1 MRQGRKNR
9 MAADPGSRVA
19 RRARIVGIF
28 AVLAWVSCAVWNSV
42 KPLPPG
48 THVSSLPA
56 RLAESQVD
64 FIDDDSRHGES
75 LRRELEAI
83 GRAERLIVLDQC
95 PLAHELTTQL
105 LLRKRHRPNIK
116 IMLVTDPRNA
126 VYGGT
131 PAQTLS
137 TLEAAGIIV
146 ARTRLTR
153 LRDSNP
159 LYSSVWRL
167 GVAWWSD
174 PFDEVPGEISLSS
187 TLRSRNLKANGRQL
201 LVADDGAGGWTSIVL
216 SAPAT
221 GGTGIA
227 ISTGGPVSTGIAAG
241 AGISPGAL
249 ANVALASVGLEIR
262 GQLARDIV
270 ASELEIAAW
279 STDDDRLPTAPPMES
294 RGVGTI
300 DARFLTEGAL
310 HTALRDVIALAGKGD
325 SIDVVAR
332 AFDDRRMLE
341 AMLRAAARGARL
353 QLLLGSGSPQTL
365 AAAGEL
371 VHSSAGNIE
380 VRWQTAAI
388 EARYAVVRH
397 RGDAWIDLGSAN
409 FTRRGLGDL
418 DLTAGIELHMPVRS
432 APARAAIDLFA
443 KEWSSAAAYA
453 DRADESRATYWR
465 YRFADA
471 TGLTLF

>member
-1 MRQGRKNR
+1 
-9 MAADPGSRVA
+9 MAADSSSRFA
-19 RRARIVGIF
+19 RRAQIVGIF
-28 AVLAWVSCAVWNSV
+28 AVLTWASCAFWNSV

-64 FIDDDSRHGES
+64 FIDDSHRGES
-75 LRRELEAI
+75 LKREIEAV
-83 GRAERLIVLDQC
+83 GRAEQLIVLDQC
-95 PLAHELTTQL
+95 PLAHELTRQL
-105 LLRKRHRPNIK
+105 LLRKRQRPNIK
-116 IMLVTDPRNA
+116 IMLVTDPRNE

-167 GVAWWSD
+167 SVGWWSD
-174 PFDEVPGEISLSS
+174 PFDEVPGEITLSS
-187 TLRSRNLKANGRQL
+187 TLRRRNLKADQRQL

-216 SAPAT
+216 SASAT
-221 GGTGIA
+221 GGGVPVSAGIA
-227 ISTGGPVSTGIAAG
+227 
-241 AGISPGAL
+241 
-249 ANVALASVGLEIR
+249 NVGLEIR

-270 ASELEIAAW
+270 ASELRIAAW
-279 STDDDRLPTAPPMES
+279 STDDDRLPAAPPFES

-300 DARFLTEGAL
+300 DARFLTEGAT
-310 HTALRDVIALAGKGD
+310 HTALRDVIAVAGNGD
-325 SIDVVAR
+325 SIDVVVG
-332 AFDDRRMLE
+332 AFDDRQMID

-353 QLLLGSGSPQTL
+353 QLLLGSDSPRTR

-371 VHSSAGNIE
+371 VHNAAGNIE
-380 VRWQTAAI
+380 VRWQTAEI
-388 EARYAVVRH
+388 EARYALIRH
-397 RGDAWIDLGSAN
+397 RSDVWIDLGSAN
-409 FTRRGLGDL
+409 FTRRGLDDL
-418 DLTAGIELHMPVRS
+418 DLEADIELHMPARA
-432 APARAAIDLFA
+432 APARAALDLFERA
-443 KEWSSAAAYA
+443 WSSAAAYA
-453 DRADESRATYWR
+453 DRADESTATYWR
-465 YRFADA
+465 YRLADA